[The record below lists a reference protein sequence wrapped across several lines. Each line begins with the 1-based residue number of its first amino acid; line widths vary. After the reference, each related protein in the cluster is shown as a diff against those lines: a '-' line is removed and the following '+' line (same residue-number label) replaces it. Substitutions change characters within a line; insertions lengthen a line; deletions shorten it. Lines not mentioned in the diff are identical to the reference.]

1 MRCCISPTPCV
12 GQGVSL
18 LLAIAYTRMHVQA
31 SWPMGFLRDPLPS
44 RIRSTWITAVC
55 YSTQLLS
62 GFWGDLNSEPH
73 ACIES
78 ALTTEPPL
86 QQTTPSFS

>member
-1 MRCCISPTPCV
+1 M
-12 GQGVSL
+12 
-18 LLAIAYTRMHVQA
+18 QA

-44 RIRSTWITAVC
+44 RIRNTWIIAVY

-78 ALTTEPPL
+78 ALTIEPPL
-86 QQTTPSFS
+86 QQPSPT